1 MIISKSDSKQF
12 TNTINRN
19 IIKINEWFKSDS
31 LSLNID
37 KTFFLQIHMKTKQK
51 YDFQTSYENR
61 QITKAQ
67 KKISWDII
75 DTNLSWKQYIDD
87 IIPKLNEVCFA
98 VRSVKP
104 LCH

>member
-1 MIISKSDSKQF
+1 
-12 TNTINRN
+12 
-19 IIKINEWFKSDS
+19 
-31 LSLNID
+31 
-37 KTFFLQIHMKTKQK
+37 MKTKQK

-87 IIPKLNEVCFA
+87 IIPKLNKVCFA